1 MRTKLSFAGR
11 LWFYFRMGYNTY
23 LTFILGYVTT
33 IVTVYYLAIK
43 SIPVLLDLFPTLTTF
58 AISVAVVGSAASIGI
73 GWVHMK
79 RSPMFS
85 AEVDVG
91 VEANP
96 YNYKLPPG
104 FNREV
109 YAPIYLELLDLLKTL
124 LASQSLLDARRREK
138 VEELERK
145 LQILIDGGT
154 VGNPRAGVALFRKT
168 ADEHRQSTT

>member
-1 MRTKLSFAGR
+1 MGESYSSKVSMPTKLSFAGR

-23 LTFILGYVTT
+23 ITFILGYLTT

-43 SIPVLLDLFPTLTTF
+43 SIPPLLDLFPSLTRF
-58 AISVAVVGSAASIGI
+58 AILVALVGSALSIWV

-79 RSPMFS
+79 RSPMYS
-85 AEVDVG
+85 SEVDVA

-96 YNYKLPPG
+96 YNYRLPPG

-109 YAPIYLELLDLLKTL
+109 FGPLYLELLNELKML
-124 LASQSLLDARRREK
+124 LASQNLLD
-138 VEELERK
+138 VERKKRIEALEHK

-154 VGNPRAGVALFRKT
+154 VGKPSMEV
-168 ADEHRQSTT
+168 

>member
-43 SIPVLLDLFPTLTTF
+43 SIPALLNLFPNLTSF
-58 AISVAVVGSAASIGI
+58 AILVAVVGSVASIGI

-79 RSPMFS
+79 RSPMYS

-96 YNYKLPPG
+96 YNYKLLPG
-104 FNREV
+104 YNREV
-109 YAPIYLELLDLLKTL
+109 YAPVYLELLSQLKTL
-124 LASQSLLDARRREK
+124 LASQNLLDVGRKER
-138 VEELERK
+138 VEDLELK
-145 LQILIDGGT
+145 LRILIDGGAL
-154 VGNPRAGVALFRKT
+154 GRPRIEA
-168 ADEHRQSTT
+168 